1 MLSSSREANI
11 ELSSEIGKQDENLDT
26 SRLITGLIPKS
37 KIRLCIRDGQLV
49 YIELYGKVT
58 DCKKTMRKSISNLKV
73 FLHVP

>member
-11 ELSSEIGKQDENLDT
+11 ELSSERGKQDENLDT
-26 SRLITGLIPKS
+26 SCLITGLIPKS
-37 KIRLCIRDGQLV
+37 KIRLCIPDGQLV